1 MAHLKAPGK
10 DEDSMRKLLVA
21 LFVVPLA
28 SLTWAAGPSIAVIDL
43 EELVRLHPNTAADKK
58 LLEQTLKEYSAQK
71 DQLQAQVEST
81 RAAFT
86 SAAKEAQNPALNEK
100 AKSKLEE
107 EALAKRNAALDAE
120 RAYTETVRSLQRQ
133 LTEEEVRMLRRTTKE
148 IEAEVAAY
156 AKAKGL
162 QLVLQLPGRKMN
174 VASGVVYADEP
185 LDITSAI
192 MKQMGIKPDE
202 AAAAREADAP
212 VPDAANKR

>member
-1 MAHLKAPGK
+1 
-10 DEDSMRKLLVA
+10 MRKIIVA
-21 LFVVPLA
+21 SFVLSLA
-28 SLTWAAGPSIAVIDL
+28 CLSWAAGPSIAVIDL

-107 EALAKRNAALDAE
+107 EALAKRNAALEAE
-120 RAYTETVRSLQRQ
+120 RAYTDTVRSLQRQ
-133 LTEEEVRMLRRTTKE
+133 LTEEEVRMLRRTTSE

-156 AKAKGL
+156 AKAAGL

-174 VASGVVYADEP
+174 VASGVVFAAPP
-185 LDITSAI
+185 LDITAAI
-192 MKQMGIKPDE
+192 MKQMGIKPEAASDTNATP
-202 AAAAREADAP
+202 AAAAPAAP
-212 VPDAANKR
+212 GRR